1 MYKVSYVEETGRYPG
16 GIKNE
21 ESAPK
26 VGDIVQIGMIK
37 CEVIDVYEILPAR
50 NNFEYLQ
57 ATVKVVEGVKQ

>member
-21 ESAPK
+21 ETPPK
-26 VGDIVQIGMIK
+26 VGDVVQIGALK
-37 CEVIDVYEILPAR
+37 CEVISVSEILPAR

-57 ATVKVVEGVKQ
+57 AMVKVLETA